1 MNGTD
6 MELRL
11 LEDVIAGG
19 GTVDLPDD
27 GVNRICYV
35 VHGEV
40 SIGSA
45 VLRDDQALHVKGS
58 SRLAAAPCGATVWRF
73 ELAPADAPL
82 VAFSRPSGS
91 TSEKLTQRL
100 QWPVADQILI
110 RNDSVS
116 FPPGGC
122 AFLHTHQGP
131 GIRCLIEGGIR
142 IDTSGAFDQL
152 WPRRRMVR
160 GRPRAG
166 VRAGCR
172 RPSHPLHPGDGPAG
186 AAQGAKFDR
195 LRQSRGSGE
204 AEVAELQGI
213 CRSADRVL
221 RRAIACSGGMIRKVR
236 RASISDAR

>member
-27 GVNRICYV
+27 GIHRICYV

-45 VLRDDQALHVKGS
+45 VFATTRPCMSRDHRGLPPRHVA
-58 SRLAAAPCGATVWRF
+58 RRVWRF
-73 ELAPADAPL
+73 ELAPSGAPR

-100 QWPVADQILI
+100 QWPIADQILI

-142 IDTSGAFDQL
+142 IDTLGHSASYGPGGAWFEGGPEPVFAQAAEDRRTRFIRVMVLPARLKGQSSIAYVNPEDREKPKSQSYKGYVDQ
-152 WPRRRMVR
+152 PI
-160 GRPRAG
+160 
-166 VRAGCR
+166 
-172 RPSHPLHPGDGPAG
+172 
-186 AAQGAKFDR
+186 
-195 LRQSRGSGE
+195 GS
-204 AEVAELQGI
+204 
-213 CRSADRVL
+213 
-221 RRAIACSGGMIRKVR
+221 
-236 RASISDAR
+236 